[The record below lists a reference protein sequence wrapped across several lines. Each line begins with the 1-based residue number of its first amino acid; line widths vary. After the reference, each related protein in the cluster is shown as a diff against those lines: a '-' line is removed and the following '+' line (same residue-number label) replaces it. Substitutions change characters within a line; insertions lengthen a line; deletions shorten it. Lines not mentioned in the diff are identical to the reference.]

1 MPLCRKTSAVA
12 LGSNLGDSFALLSAA
27 AQALQH
33 LALPASFRCS
43 PLFRTAPVGGPADQP
58 DFINAVLLLDWQE
71 SPEQLLQQLQQLE
84 AAAGRQR
91 LIVNGPRSLDLDLL
105 WCGNE
110 RRESVAL
117 QLPHPRLAQRRFV
130 LEPLMAIDPTL
141 VPPGQAL
148 RVGSLLKKLIAVGVE
163 PQPTILQPPLNW
175 PGIKIC

>member
-12 LGSNLGDSFALLSAA
+12 LGSNLGESLALLSTAA
-27 AQALQH
+27 KALQQ
-33 LALPASFRCS
+33 LASPGSFRCS

-58 DFINAVLLLDWQE
+58 DFINAVLLLDWQQ
-71 SPEQLLQQLQQLE
+71 SPEELLKELQHLE

-110 RRESVAL
+110 QRESPVL
-117 QLPHPRLAQRRFV
+117 QLPHPRLDQRRFV
-130 LEPLMAIDPTL
+130 LQPLVALDPAL

-148 RVGSLLKKLIAVGVE
+148 NVAALLERIAQVGNE
-163 PQPTILQPPLNW
+163 PPPQQLPSPRGW
-175 PGIKIC
+175 PG